1 MTAAQMR
8 PVSSMPD
15 YATLQPG
22 DALIVVDVQN
32 DFLPGGRLGV
42 PRGDEVVPVLNRY
55 ARLFAE
61 KGLPVYATRDW
72 HPPDHCSF
80 EARGGPWPV
89 HCVADSPGAAFAPA
103 LDLPQDSTIVHKA
116 AAPDRDAY
124 SGFEGTALHER
135 LQEDGVG
142 RVFVGGLATDYC
154 VLNTVR
160 DALAR
165 GYETYLLADAVRA
178 VNVDPQDGAR
188 AEAEMR
194 RLGARAV
201 TLDSVRA

>member
-1 MTAAQMR
+1 
-8 PVSSMPD
+8 MPD
-15 YATLQPG
+15 HAELKPG

-42 PRGDEVVPVLNRY
+42 PHGDEVVPVLNRY
-55 ARLFAE
+55 ARLFAG

-80 EARGGPWPV
+80 ESRGGRWPV
-89 HCVADSPGAAFAPA
+89 HCVAGSPGAAFAPG
-103 LDLPQDSTIVHKA
+103 LDLPLGSTVVHKA
-116 AAPDRDAY
+116 TAPDRDAY
-124 SGFEGTALHER
+124 SGFEGTDLHEQLR
-135 LQEDGVG
+135 EAGVG

-154 VLNTVR
+154 VLKTVR

-178 VNVDPQDGAR
+178 VNADPQDGAT

-194 RLGARAV
+194 QLGARPV
-201 TLDSVRA
+201 TLDRVHA